1 MKDITENE
9 MKFILAI
16 LKNPEQELNARSISK
31 LIGITHMGSL
41 KIAKRLEKESII
53 SSRVIGKAIIYKL
66 NLSSDYVKQYIKFLL
81 QREIEH
87 SSAYTRRWILEL
99 KNIEKADAVIL
110 FGSVLRKCEQANDI
124 DVVIVVKKDNF
135 KKLKKE
141 IEERNIINTKKIHP
155 IFQTKE
161 DLKRNIKLSDKVIL
175 NAIKGIV
182 VLGEENILEV
192 LQ

>member
-110 FGSVLRKCEQANDI
+110 FGSVLRKGEQANDI
-124 DVVIVVKKDNF
+124 DVIIVVKKDNF